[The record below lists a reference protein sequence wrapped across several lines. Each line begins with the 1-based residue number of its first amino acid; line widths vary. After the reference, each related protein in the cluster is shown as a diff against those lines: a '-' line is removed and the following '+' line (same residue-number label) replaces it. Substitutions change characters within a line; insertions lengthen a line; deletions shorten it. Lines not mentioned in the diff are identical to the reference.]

1 MRRIILEKGKIME
14 IVIEEN
20 PCGGK
25 GKMKLEKLLAPEQM
39 KDKCGLFARVTLP
52 PGAVLGF
59 HEHHGN
65 NESYFILSGSGDY
78 DDNGTVRTVK
88 AGDVTWTPDGSG
100 HGLSNENGAE
110 DLVFI
115 ALIINS

>member
-1 MRRIILEKGKIME
+1 MRQKKKGKAME

-25 GKMKLEKLLAPEQM
+25 GQMKLEKILAPAQM
-39 KDKCGLFARVTLP
+39 KDKCGLYARVTLP

-65 NESYFILSGSGDY
+65 SESYFILSGTGVY
-78 DDNGTVRTVK
+78 DDNGAKRIVK
-88 AGDVTWTPDGSG
+88 AGETTWTPDGSG
-100 HGLSNENGAE
+100 HGLSNESGQE
-110 DLVFI
+110 DLVFM
-115 ALIINS
+115 ALIVNS

>member
-1 MRRIILEKGKIME
+1 ME
-14 IVIEEN
+14 IVFEEN
-20 PCGGK
+20 PCGGM
-25 GKMKLEKLLAPEQM
+25 GKMKLEKLLDAAQM
-39 KDKCGLFARVTLP
+39 NGKCGLYARVTLP

-65 NESYFILSGSGDY
+65 SEAYFILSGSGTY
-78 DDNGTVRTVK
+78 DDNGIKRTVK

-100 HGLSNENGAE
+100 HGLSNADGTE
-110 DLVFI
+110 DLVFM

>member
-1 MRRIILEKGKIME
+1 ME
-14 IVIEEN
+14 TVFEEN

-25 GKMKLEKLLAPEQM
+25 GRMKLEKLLDAVQM
-39 KDKCGLFARVTLP
+39 NGRCSLYARVTLP
-52 PGAVLGF
+52 PGAVLGY

-65 NESYFILSGSGDY
+65 AEAYLILSGAGMY
-78 DDNGTVRTVK
+78 DDNGTARPVK

-100 HGLSNENGAE
+100 HGLSNAAGAE
-110 DLVFI
+110 DLVFM

>member
-1 MRRIILEKGKIME
+1 ME
-14 IVIEEN
+14 VVFEEN

-25 GKMKLEKLLAPEQM
+25 GRMKLEKLLAPAEM
-39 KDKCGLFARVTLP
+39 KDKCGLYARVTLP
-52 PGAVLGF
+52 PGAVLGY

-65 NESYFILSGSGDY
+65 NECYFMLAGEGVY
-78 DDNGTVRTVK
+78 DDTGVKRTIK

-100 HGLSNENGAE
+100 HGLSNENGKT
-110 DLVFI
+110 DVVFM